1 MRWCWPHVLPA
12 PAKTAGY
19 ARSLKTM
26 RVFPVS
32 VPQAGKVRL
41 AWSHQAGTRM
51 VDGKSGALASLWGSL
66 EKGAHQC

>member
-1 MRWCWPHVLPA
+1 
-12 PAKTAGY
+12 
-19 ARSLKTM
+19 M